1 LQIQKIP
8 LQDIVEIL
16 PHWSTIDGW
25 EMSFVENIHAWT
37 SLGSFFIC
45 ILFVILSPNLPI
57 FIPKI
62 LLTPFKK
69 LFQKKIQTDEQL
81 LQDSKEQLI
90 ELENNLEKQENHE
103 NETEIH
109 ISKENEESKNEIKHE
124 EVVHEEPLESPKDE
138 LIEKESKF
146 YKIMFP
152 LDMGTIPIFILIL
165 LFCFT
170 TLNWQI
176 FVKGIIGDEFI
187 KPYSIIILFMSL
199 SYVCISLDRTGI
211 FEFLAHWII
220 KKCNSRGHLIWFGL
234 CAFSSVLTVFTSNDI
249 VILTLTPITCY
260 MKKNSKNFDPIPFVI
275 SQFFLANIWS
285 MALVVGN
292 PTNVIVAEAY
302 KMNFLIYFL
311 WMALPTIASG
321 LTCWILLYIVFYKK
335 IPKEI
340 EQNDEIFQIKS
351 KVKAIVKSIGLIL
364 CLVTFVVNSVIPNN
378 PVGLWMICGFYGLIF
393 LVFDIIDSIIH
404 FRSPSTLMEALKRVP
419 WKIPPFVVAM
429 FVLVELLNFYQW
441 TNFFTQIYQYTQSLL
456 TPKDSTVFH
465 VIWNI
470 FISVLMMTTTSAFS
484 CNILNN
490 QPMTILFTNI
500 LHNENLKLN
509 GIIKFGSTLG
519 LIIGSNLGA
528 NITLIGALA
537 GIMWKNILNQYDIDV
552 GYFKFLLYGML
563 ITPFVI
569 LASSFTLSSE
579 LIIYQYAFTSGN
591 STMTF

>member
-1 LQIQKIP
+1 LSEQQTNEDTKKTTQ
-8 LQDIVEIL
+8 LVKFFRF
-16 PHWSTIDGW
+16 

-45 ILFVILSPNLPI
+45 IMFVILSPNLPI
-57 FIPKI
+57 YIPKF

-69 LFQKKIQTDEQL
+69 IFQKKTEIQTDEKL

-90 ELENNLEKQENHE
+90 ELENNLETQEKEKEIQISPE
-103 NETEIH
+103 NETP
-109 ISKENEESKNEIKHE
+109 KEVHHE
-124 EVVHEEPLESPKDE
+124 EVNESQRDE
-138 LIEKESKF
+138 LIVKESKF
-146 YKIMFP
+146 YKVLFP
-152 LDMGTIPIFILIL
+152 LDMGTVPIFILIL

-170 TLNWQI
+170 TLNWEI
-176 FVKGIIGDEFI
+176 FVKGIIGDDFI

-234 CAFSSVLTVFTSNDI
+234 CAFSSVLTIFTSNDI

-260 MKKNSKNFDPIPFVI
+260 MKKNSKNFNPIPFVI

-311 WMALPTIASG
+311 WMALPALVSG
-321 LTCWILLYIVFYKK
+321 LACWILLYILFYKQ
-335 IPKEI
+335 IPKVI
-340 EQNDEIFQIKS
+340 EQNDETFQVKS
-351 KVKAIVKSIGLIL
+351 KVKAILKTIGLLL
-364 CLVTFVVNSVIPNN
+364 CLITFVVNSVIPNN

-393 LVFDIIDSIIH
+393 LFFDIIDSIIH
-404 FRSPSTLMEALKRVP
+404 FKSSSTLMEALKRVP

-429 FVLVELLNFYQW
+429 FVLVELLNYYQW
-441 TNFFTQIYQYTQSLL
+441 TNLFTQIYQFTQSLL
-456 TPKDSTVFH
+456 TPKDSTAFH
-465 VIWNI
+465 TIWNI
-470 FISVLMMTTTSAFS
+470 FISVLMMTTASAFS

-509 GIIKFGSTLG
+509 GIIKFGTTLG

-537 GIMWKNILNQYDIDV
+537 GIMWKNILIQYDIDI
-552 GYFKFLLYGML
+552 GYFKFLLYGMMV
-563 ITPFVI
+563 TPFVI
-569 LASSFTLSSE
+569 LASSVTLSSE
-579 LIIYQYAFTSGN
+579 LVIYQFAIGGN
-591 STMTF
+591 STLTI